1 MKKYYTVFLEF
12 MVPKD
17 MKKDTNLCPESY
29 ILPLRDEGFP
39 LSICLLLQFSTA
51 HLMTRGH

>member
-17 MKKDTNLCPESY
+17 MKKDMNLCPESY
-29 ILPLRDEGFP
+29 ILPLRGEGFP